1 MQICQVSRIEA
12 ERILSS
18 GLVDCHSHKHLS
30 RRDADQAVA
39 DGIAVYVSDRMIS
52 VVGLGPLSGHW
63 YDKAVAEN
71 DRYLGTA
78 LSGAVRT
85 SQLVNFM
92 PRGIG
97 R

>member
-1 MQICQVSRIEA
+1 MQICQVSPIEA
-12 ERILSS
+12 KGMLSS
-18 GLVDCHSHKHLS
+18 GLVDCRLHKHLS

-52 VVGLGPLSGHW
+52 VVGLNPLSGHW
-63 YDKAVAEN
+63 YDKAVAKN

-78 LSGAVRT
+78 QSGAYRT
-85 SQLVNFM
+85 LQLVNFM
-92 PRGIG
+92 PRIG